1 MTRDGA
7 KVTLM
12 ELKKVNPESLKFP
25 TNAYSQGIVIP
36 LGSVD
41 LMFVT
46 GQVAQDKD
54 GNVIEPNNAKVQ
66 TEVVFSRIEA
76 ILAENGMSLDNVVKA
91 QIFLTNMDDK
101 HTVTEIRNELFKEA
115 RPVSTLV
122 GVTGLAKEGC
132 CVEIEVT
139 AVKEQ
144 N

>member
-7 KVTLM
+7 KVTPM

-36 LGSVD
+36 LGNVD

-46 GQVAQDKD
+46 GQVAQDKE

-66 TEVVFSRIEA
+66 TEVVFSRIES
-76 ILAENGMSLDNVVKA
+76 ILAEHGMGLNNVVKA
-91 QIFLTNMDDK
+91 QIFLTNMEDK
-101 HTVTEIRNELFKEA
+101 QTVTEIRNTIFKDI

-122 GVTGLAKEGC
+122 GVTGLAKVGC

-139 AVKEQ
+139 AVKER
-144 N
+144 